1 MRFEDSQVNF
11 PKVTPWMTIQN
22 SKTNTDSRLARM
34 VGIMDDYG
42 WLWMIL
48 DHSEVLKTFEIFA
61 ISVQVTPAKRLELQR
76 VNGSAEW
83 IEWTWALVYTTILWH
98 LMTRIFMR
106 ILRIYWWLLMRHTSR
121 FSEWHSRQDK
131 ATMFKNHN
139 LFLDIWWRLLCF
151 IVCILGVWA
160 LTSFFAEK
168 AHFCSSFRLESLE
181 INRKKYVKFK
191 KRTGTLS
198 TTFFFGCN
206 FSVTRS
212 VFVVFFCPDLAHW
225 PHLRSMAR
233 TVAVVEVLCGWSSM
247 EQWIWVGRN
256 ICTRCSMSRLPSL
269 FQTALS
275 ACRCERKLSETKSST
290 WSVHISSWTLANHW
304 HGDSLS
310 QFGWIWDAPPHPA
323 TIMNLIIALFV
334 GDPYQPSSSSVTGEG
349 FRISNRKIGETIML
363 C

>member
-1 MRFEDSQVNF
+1 M
-11 PKVTPWMTIQN
+11 
-22 SKTNTDSRLARM
+22 
-34 VGIMDDYG
+34 IMDDYG
-42 WLWMIL
+42 WFWIIL

-198 TTFFFGCN
+198 TTFFLGAIFLWLE
-206 FSVTRS
+206 
-212 VFVVFFCPDLAHW
+212 VFLLFFF
-225 PHLRSMAR
+225 AR
-233 TVAVVEVLCGWSSM
+233 TWPIGPTWGAWRGRWRSWRSFVDGLRWSSGS
-247 EQWIWVGRN
+247 ELVGISARGARWVD
-256 ICTRCSMSRLPSL
+256 CLPYSK
-269 FQTALS
+269 QRWAL
-275 ACRCERKLSETKSST
+275 AVAR
-290 WSVHISSWTLANHW
+290 
-304 HGDSLS
+304 G
-310 QFGWIWDAPPHPA
+310 
-323 TIMNLIIALFV
+323 
-334 GDPYQPSSSSVTGEG
+334 SSVRLKVQHDQFTLVHEH
-349 FRISNRKIGETIML
+349 
-363 C
+363 